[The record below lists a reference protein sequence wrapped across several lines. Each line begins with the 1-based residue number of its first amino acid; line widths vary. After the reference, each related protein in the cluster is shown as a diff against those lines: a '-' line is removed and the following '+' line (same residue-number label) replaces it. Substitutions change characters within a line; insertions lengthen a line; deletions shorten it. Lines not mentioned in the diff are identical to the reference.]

1 MNKVKTLDD
10 LKKMRESLRASLD
23 LREKSNTPDQLV
35 QIKVSMATCG
45 IAAGAKE
52 IMSYF
57 IEVLDRQR
65 IDALVTQ
72 TGCMGYCYAEPT
84 IEIKLPGQEPLVFG
98 YVDKAKVEEIIDK
111 YIRKGILVDGIIPVT
126 YTTVNPNKKFNILH
140 KWHNTRIIYWCAV
153 AQVAVHHKASR
164 SSRI

>member
-10 LKKMRESLRASLD
+10 LRKMRETLRASLD
-23 LREKSNTPDQLV
+23 LREKSNTPEQLV

-57 IEVLDRQR
+57 IKALDREKV
-65 IDALVTQ
+65 DALVTQ

-84 IEIKLPGQEPLVFG
+84 IEITVPGKEPLVFG
-98 YVDKAKVEEIIDK
+98 YITKEKVDEIIDK
-111 YIRKGILVDGIIPVT
+111 YIREGILLDGIIPVT
-126 YTTVNPNKKFNILH
+126 YT
-140 KWHNTRIIYWCAV
+140 AV
-153 AQVAVHHKASR
+153 KPE
-164 SSRI
+164 

>member
-10 LKKMRESLRASLD
+10 LKKMRESFRATLD
-23 LREKSNTPDQLV
+23 LREKSDRSEQMV

-57 IEVLDRQR
+57 IEALNREQV
-65 IDALVTQ
+65 DALVTQ

-84 IEIKLPGQEPLVFG
+84 IEITVPGKDPLVFG
-98 YVDKAKVEEIIDK
+98 HVNKIKVDAIITQ
-111 YIRKGILVDGIIPVT
+111 YIQQGILLDDIIPVT
-126 YTTVNPNKKFNILH
+126 YT
-140 KWHNTRIIYWCAV
+140 AV
-153 AQVAVHHKASR
+153 KPE
-164 SSRI
+164 

>member
-10 LKKMRESLRASLD
+10 LKKMRESFQASLN
-23 LREKSNTPDQLV
+23 LREKSNHPEQMV

-57 IEVLDRQR
+57 IEALDREHV
-65 IDALVTQ
+65 DALVTQ

-84 IEIKLPGQEPLVFG
+84 LEVLIPGKEPLVFG
-98 YVDKAKVEEIIDK
+98 YVDRRKVDEIIIQ
-111 YIRKGILVDGIIPVT
+111 YIKRGILPDGILPIT
-126 YTTVNPNKKFNILH
+126 YNSVNPE
-140 KWHNTRIIYWCAV
+140 
-153 AQVAVHHKASR
+153 
-164 SSRI
+164 

>member
-57 IEVLDRQR
+57 IEV
-65 IDALVTQ
+65 
-72 TGCMGYCYAEPT
+72 
-84 IEIKLPGQEPLVFG
+84 
-98 YVDKAKVEEIIDK
+98 IDK

-126 YTTVNPNKKFNILH
+126 YTTVKPE
-140 KWHNTRIIYWCAV
+140 
-153 AQVAVHHKASR
+153 
-164 SSRI
+164 

>member
-1 MNKVKTLDD
+1 MISRKCVNLFVRLWICVKKAIPLISSY
-10 LKKMRESLRASLD
+10 KLRFLWPLA
-23 LREKSNTPDQLV
+23 V
-35 QIKVSMATCG
+35 
-45 IAAGAKE
+45 
-52 IMSYF
+52 YF
-57 IEVLDRQR
+57 IEVLDRQK

-126 YTTVNPNKKFNILH
+126 YTTVKPE
-140 KWHNTRIIYWCAV
+140 
-153 AQVAVHHKASR
+153 
-164 SSRI
+164 

>member
-57 IEVLDRQR
+57 IEVLDRQK

-72 TGCMGYCYAEPT
+72 TGCMGYCFFHADPKT
-84 IEIKLPGQEPLVFG
+84 H
-98 YVDKAKVEEIIDK
+98 EEIHAFSRDHLMSLLCSWS
-111 YIRKGILVDGIIPVT
+111 YSII
-126 YTTVNPNKKFNILH
+126 
-140 KWHNTRIIYWCAV
+140 
-153 AQVAVHHKASR
+153 
-164 SSRI
+164 

>member
-57 IEVLDRQR
+57 IEVLDRQ
-65 IDALVTQ
+65 

-126 YTTVNPNKKFNILH
+126 YTTVKPE
-140 KWHNTRIIYWCAV
+140 
-153 AQVAVHHKASR
+153 
-164 SSRI
+164 

>member
-57 IEVLDRQR
+57 IEVLDRQK

-84 IEIKLPGQEPLVFG
+84 IEPLVFG

-126 YTTVNPNKKFNILH
+126 YTTVKPE
-140 KWHNTRIIYWCAV
+140 
-153 AQVAVHHKASR
+153 
-164 SSRI
+164 

>member
-10 LKKMRESLRASLD
+10 LQKMRESLQASLD
-23 LREKSNTPDQLV
+23 LREKSNHPEQMI

-52 IMSYF
+52 VMSYF
-57 IEVLDRQR
+57 IDSLNANN

-84 IEIKLPGQEPLVFG
+84 VEILIPGKDPLVFG
-98 YVDKAKVEEIIDK
+98 YVDKAKVDEIVIQ
-111 YIRKGILVDGIIPVT
+111 YIRQGNLVDGIIPVT
-126 YTTVNPNKKFNILH
+126 YT
-140 KWHNTRIIYWCAV
+140 A
-153 AQVAVHHKASR
+153 AQSE
-164 SSRI
+164 

>member
-10 LKKMRESLRASLD
+10 LKRMRDTLRTGLD
-23 LREKSNTPDQLV
+23 LREKSNSPEQMV

-57 IEVLDRQR
+57 ITLLDQESV
-65 IDALVTQ
+65 DALVTQ

-84 IEIKLPGQEPLVFG
+84 VEVTLPGKDPIVFG
-98 YVDKAKVEEIIDK
+98 HVNKEKVSDIITR
-111 YIRKGILVDGIIPVT
+111 YIKEGILLDGIIPVN
-126 YTTVNPNKKFNILH
+126 YNTVNPE
-140 KWHNTRIIYWCAV
+140 
-153 AQVAVHHKASR
+153 
-164 SSRI
+164 